1 MPFFHAYVIMDS
13 MEIRRTEER
22 DIPAVMALY
31 NSAKTY
37 MQENGFSQ
45 WTVVYP
51 LAEDIIEDIKA
62 SAGYVLTDGD
72 EIVAS
77 ACILFGEDACYGEID
92 GAWINDR
99 PYGVIHRI
107 VVAPH
112 KKGNDLAGLFLKEAV
127 RQAKALGVKDLR
139 IDTHAKNMS
148 MRKWIAKH
156 GFAYCGIIHVE
167 DGTPRFA
174 YQKEL

>member
-1 MPFFHAYVIMDS
+1 MEC

-22 DIPAVMALY
+22 DIPAVVALY
-31 NSAKTY
+31 DAAREY
-37 MQENGFSQ
+37 MQESGIPQ
-45 WTVVYP
+45 WTADYP
-51 LAEDIIEDIKA
+51 NAFDVIEDIKKQ
-62 SAGYVLTDGD
+62 SSYVLVDKEEVIAT
-72 EIVAS
+72 
-77 ACILFGEDACYGEID
+77 ACISFGEDVCYRVIEGKWMNE
-92 GAWINDR
+92 R

-107 VVAPH
+107 VVKPEQ
-112 KKGNDLAGLFLKEAV
+112 KGNDLAGKFLKEAV
-127 RQAKALGVKDLR
+127 RLAAEVGVIDLR
-139 IDTHAKNMS
+139 IDTHAKNMA